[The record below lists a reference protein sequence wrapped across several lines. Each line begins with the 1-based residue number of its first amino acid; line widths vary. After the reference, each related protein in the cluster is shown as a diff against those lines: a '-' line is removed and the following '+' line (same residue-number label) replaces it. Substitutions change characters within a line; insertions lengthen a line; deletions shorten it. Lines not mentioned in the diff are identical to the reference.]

1 MIYEAIP
8 VWERAYA
15 VSETKRSVEGAAGTR
30 GADKVTSPS
39 PPCVNLPGYTSK
51 FTIFSQKNSCI
62 LKFVVLYYIPN
73 KGNDQTGQFLNKTS
87 CRRLLRN
94 QIFGGKDKMNT
105 LKAEKRSMDIKAKKL
120 RREGY
125 VVGNVFGKKIEGS
138 IPVKFQAL
146 ELEKFLKKA
155 HKGSQI
161 MLDVEGTQYDALIK
175 DVAYNPVA
183 GRIDEIDF
191 QALVSNEKVHSVA
204 EVVLLNHEKV
214 VDGILQQKLEEISY
228 KALPAALVD
237 RIEIDVESMKI
248 GDVVLVKDLAIAS
261 NPDIDLM
268 TDPEAVVVT
277 VTRAHNAP
285 AEEETEETDADAAA
299 DTKKDAAKKEEK

>member
-1 MIYEAIP
+1 MLYEAIP

-51 FTIFSQKNSCI
+51 FTIFSQKTSCI
-62 LKFVVLYYIPN
+62 FEFVVLYYIPN

-138 IPVKFQAL
+138 IPVKFHTL

-183 GRIDEIDF
+183 GGIDEIDF
-191 QALVSNEKVHSVA
+191 QALVSTEKVHSVV
-204 EVVLLNHEKV
+204 EVVLENHDKIAEGV
-214 VDGILQQKLEEISY
+214 LQESLEEIAY
-228 KALPAALVD
+228 KALPADLVD
-237 RIEIDVESMKI
+237 EVRVDVGDMKI
-248 GDVVLVKDLAIAS
+248 GDVIRVKDLPIYADKKIT
-261 NPDIDLM
+261 IM
-268 TDPEAVVVT
+268 TDPDAVVVALN
-277 VTRAHNAP
+277 VAHNAAVP
-285 AEEETEETDADAAA
+285 EPETAETEEEP
-299 DTKKDAAKKEEK
+299 KKDE

>member
-1 MIYEAIP
+1 MLYEAIP

-15 VSETKRSVEGAAGTR
+15 VSKTKRCVEGAAGTR

-138 IPVKFQAL
+138 IPVKFQKL

-191 QALVSNEKVHSVA
+191 QALVSTEKVHSVV
-204 EVVLLNHEKV
+204 EVILENHDKIVEGVLQES
-214 VDGILQQKLEEISY
+214 LEEIAY
-228 KALPAALVD
+228 KALPADLVD
-237 RIEIDVESMKI
+237 EVRVDVGDMKI
-248 GDVVLVKDLAIAS
+248 GDVIRVKDLPIYADKKIT
-261 NPDIDLM
+261 IM
-268 TDPEAVVVT
+268 TDPDAVVVALNA
-277 VTRAHNAP
+277 AHNAAVP
-285 AEEETEETDADAAA
+285 ETETAETEEEP
-299 DTKKDAAKKEEK
+299 KKDE

>member
-1 MIYEAIP
+1 MLYEAIP

-51 FTIFSQKNSCI
+51 FTIFSQKISCI
-62 LKFVVLYYIPN
+62 FEFVVLYYIPN

-138 IPVKFQAL
+138 IPVKFHTL

-191 QALVSNEKVHSVA
+191 QALVSTEKVHSVV
-204 EVVLLNHEKV
+204 EVILENHDKIVEGVLQES
-214 VDGILQQKLEEISY
+214 LEEIAY
-228 KALPAALVD
+228 KALPADLVD
-237 RIEIDVESMKI
+237 EVRVDVGDMKI
-248 GDVVLVKDLAIAS
+248 GDVIRVKDLPIYADKKMTI
-261 NPDIDLM
+261 M
-268 TDPEAVVVT
+268 TDPDAVVVALNA
-277 VTRAHNAP
+277 AHNAAVP
-285 AEEETEETDADAAA
+285 ETETAETEEEP
-299 DTKKDAAKKEEK
+299 KKDE

>member
-1 MIYEAIP
+1 MLYEAIP

-138 IPVKFQAL
+138 IPVKFHAL

-191 QALVSNEKVHSVA
+191 QALVSTEKVHSVV
-204 EVVLLNHEKV
+204 EVILENHDKIVEGVLQES
-214 VDGILQQKLEEISY
+214 LEEIAY
-228 KALPAALVD
+228 KALPADLVD
-237 RIEIDVESMKI
+237 EVRVDVGDMKI
-248 GDVVLVKDLAIAS
+248 GDVIRVKDLPIYADKKIT
-261 NPDIDLM
+261 IM
-268 TDPEAVVVT
+268 TDPDAVVVALNA
-277 VTRAHNAP
+277 AHNAAVP
-285 AEEETEETDADAAA
+285 ETETAETEEEP
-299 DTKKDAAKKEEK
+299 KKDE

>member
-1 MIYEAIP
+1 VLYEAIP

-51 FTIFSQKNSCI
+51 FTIFSQKTSCI
-62 LKFVVLYYIPN
+62 FEFVVLYYIPN

-138 IPVKFQAL
+138 IPVKFHAL

-191 QALVSNEKVHSVA
+191 QALVSTEKVHSVV
-204 EVVLLNHEKV
+204 EVILENHDKIVEGVLQES
-214 VDGILQQKLEEISY
+214 LEEIAY
-228 KALPAALVD
+228 KALPADLVD
-237 RIEIDVESMKI
+237 EVRVDVGDMKI
-248 GDVVLVKDLAIAS
+248 GDVIRVKDLPIYADKKIT
-261 NPDIDLM
+261 IM
-268 TDPEAVVVT
+268 TDPDAVVVALNA
-277 VTRAHNAP
+277 AHNAAVP
-285 AEEETEETDADAAA
+285 ETETAETEEEP
-299 DTKKDAAKKEEK
+299 KKDE

>member
-1 MIYEAIP
+1 MLYEAIP
-8 VWERAYA
+8 VWERAYV

-51 FTIFSQKNSCI
+51 FTIFSQKISCI
-62 LKFVVLYYIPN
+62 FEFVVLYYIPN

-138 IPVKFQAL
+138 IPVKFQKL

-191 QALVSNEKVHSVA
+191 QALVSTEKVHSVV
-204 EVVLLNHEKV
+204 EVILENHDKIVEGVLQES
-214 VDGILQQKLEEISY
+214 LEEIAY
-228 KALPAALVD
+228 KALPADLVD
-237 RIEIDVESMKI
+237 EVRVDVGDMKI
-248 GDVVLVKDLAIAS
+248 GDVIRVKDLPIYADKKIT
-261 NPDIDLM
+261 IM
-268 TDPEAVVVT
+268 TDPDAVVVALNA
-277 VTRAHNAP
+277 AHNAAVP
-285 AEEETEETDADAAA
+285 ETETAETEEEP
-299 DTKKDAAKKEEK
+299 KKDE

>member
-1 MIYEAIP
+1 MLYEAIP

-51 FTIFSQKNSCI
+51 FTIFSQKTSCI
-62 LKFVVLYYIPN
+62 FEFVVLYYIPN

-138 IPVKFQAL
+138 IPVKFHTL

-191 QALVSNEKVHSVA
+191 QALVSTEKVHSVV
-204 EVVLLNHEKV
+204 EVILENHDKIVEGVLQES
-214 VDGILQQKLEEISY
+214 LEEIAY
-228 KALPAALVD
+228 KALPADLVD
-237 RIEIDVESMKI
+237 EVRVDVGDMKI
-248 GDVVLVKDLAIAS
+248 GDVIRVKDLPIYADKKIT
-261 NPDIDLM
+261 IM
-268 TDPEAVVVT
+268 TDPDAVVVALN
-277 VTRAHNAP
+277 VAHNAAVP
-285 AEEETEETDADAAA
+285 EPETAEAEEEP
-299 DTKKDAAKKEEK
+299 KKDE

>member
-1 MIYEAIP
+1 MLYEAIP

-138 IPVKFQAL
+138 IPVKFHTL

-191 QALVSNEKVHSVA
+191 QALVSTEKVHSVV
-204 EVVLLNHEKV
+204 EVILENNDKIVEGVLQES
-214 VDGILQQKLEEISY
+214 LEEIAY
-228 KALPAALVD
+228 KALPADLVD
-237 RIEIDVESMKI
+237 EVRVDVGDMKI
-248 GDVVLVKDLAIAS
+248 GDVIRVKDLPIYADKKIT
-261 NPDIDLM
+261 IM
-268 TDPEAVVVT
+268 TDPDAVVVALNA
-277 VTRAHNAP
+277 AHNAAVP
-285 AEEETEETDADAAA
+285 ETETAETEEEP
-299 DTKKDAAKKEEK
+299 KKDE

>member
-1 MIYEAIP
+1 MLYEAIP

-125 VVGNVFGKKIEGS
+125 VVGNVFGKRIEGS
-138 IPVKFQAL
+138 IPVKFHTL

-191 QALVSNEKVHSVA
+191 QALVSTEKVHSVV
-204 EVVLLNHEKV
+204 EVILENHDKIVEGVLQES
-214 VDGILQQKLEEISY
+214 LEEIAY
-228 KALPAALVD
+228 KALPADLVD
-237 RIEIDVESMKI
+237 EVRVDVGDMKI
-248 GDVVLVKDLAIAS
+248 GDVIRVKDLPIYADKKIT
-261 NPDIDLM
+261 IM
-268 TDPEAVVVT
+268 TDPDAVVVALN
-277 VTRAHNAP
+277 VAHNAAVP
-285 AEEETEETDADAAA
+285 EPETAETEEEP
-299 DTKKDAAKKEEK
+299 KKDE

>member
-1 MIYEAIP
+1 MLYEAIP

-51 FTIFSQKNSCI
+51 FTIFSQKISCI
-62 LKFVVLYYIPN
+62 FEFVVLYYIPN

-138 IPVKFQAL
+138 IPVKFHTL

-191 QALVSNEKVHSVA
+191 QALVSTEKVHSVV
-204 EVVLLNHEKV
+204 EVILENHDKIVEGVLQES
-214 VDGILQQKLEEISY
+214 LEEIAY
-228 KALPAALVD
+228 KALPADLVD
-237 RIEIDVESMKI
+237 EVRVDVGGMKI
-248 GDVVLVKDLAIAS
+248 GDIIRVKDLPIYADKKIT
-261 NPDIDLM
+261 IT
-268 TDPEAVVVT
+268 TDPDAIVVALNA
-277 VTRAHNAP
+277 AHNAAVP
-285 AEEETEETDADAAA
+285 ETETAETEEEP
-299 DTKKDAAKKEEK
+299 KKDE

>member
-1 MIYEAIP
+1 MLYEAIP

-51 FTIFSQKNSCI
+51 FTIFLQKTSCI
-62 LKFVVLYYIPN
+62 FEFVVLYYIPN

-138 IPVKFQAL
+138 IPVKFQKL

-191 QALVSNEKVHSVA
+191 QALVSTEKVHSVV
-204 EVVLLNHEKV
+204 EVILENHDKIVEGVLQES
-214 VDGILQQKLEEISY
+214 LEEIAY
-228 KALPAALVD
+228 KALPADLVD
-237 RIEIDVESMKI
+237 EVRVDVGDMKI
-248 GDVVLVKDLAIAS
+248 GDVIRVKDLPIYADKKIT
-261 NPDIDLM
+261 IM
-268 TDPEAVVVT
+268 TDPDAVVVALNA
-277 VTRAHNAP
+277 AHNAAVP
-285 AEEETEETDADAAA
+285 ETETAETEEEP
-299 DTKKDAAKKEEK
+299 KKDE

>member
-1 MIYEAIP
+1 MLYEAIP

-51 FTIFSQKNSCI
+51 FTIFSQKISCI
-62 LKFVVLYYIPN
+62 FEFVVLYYIPN

-138 IPVKFQAL
+138 IPVKFHTL

-191 QALVSNEKVHSVA
+191 QALVSTEKVHSVV
-204 EVVLLNHEKV
+204 EVVLENHDKIAEGV
-214 VDGILQQKLEEISY
+214 LQESLEEIAY
-228 KALPAALVD
+228 KALPADLVD
-237 RIEIDVESMKI
+237 EVRVDVGDMKI
-248 GDVVLVKDLAIAS
+248 GDVIRVKDLPIYADKKIT
-261 NPDIDLM
+261 IM
-268 TDPEAVVVT
+268 TDPDAVVVALN
-277 VTRAHNAP
+277 VAHNAAVP
-285 AEEETEETDADAAA
+285 EPETAETEEEP
-299 DTKKDAAKKEEK
+299 KKDE

>member
-1 MIYEAIP
+1 MLYEAIP

-191 QALVSNEKVHSVA
+191 QALVSTEKVHSVV
-204 EVVLLNHEKV
+204 EVILENHDKIVEGVLQES
-214 VDGILQQKLEEISY
+214 LEEIAY
-228 KALPAALVD
+228 KALPADLVD
-237 RIEIDVESMKI
+237 EVRVDVGDMKI
-248 GDVVLVKDLAIAS
+248 GDVIRVKDLPIYADKKIT
-261 NPDIDLM
+261 IM
-268 TDPEAVVVT
+268 TDPDAVVVALNA
-277 VTRAHNAP
+277 AHNAAVP
-285 AEEETEETDADAAA
+285 ETETAETEEEP
-299 DTKKDAAKKEEK
+299 KKDE

>member
-1 MIYEAIP
+1 MLYEAIP

-51 FTIFSQKNSCI
+51 FTIFSQKTSCI
-62 LKFVVLYYIPN
+62 FEFVVLYYIPN

-138 IPVKFQAL
+138 IPVKFHTL

-191 QALVSNEKVHSVA
+191 QALVSTEKVHSVV
-204 EVVLLNHEKV
+204 EVILENHDKIVEGVLQES
-214 VDGILQQKLEEISY
+214 LEEIAY
-228 KALPAALVD
+228 KALPADLVD
-237 RIEIDVESMKI
+237 EVRVDVGDMKI
-248 GDVVLVKDLAIAS
+248 GDVIRVKDLPIYE
-261 NPDIDLM
+261 DKKITIM
-268 TDPEAVVVT
+268 TDPDAVVVALNA
-277 VTRAHNAP
+277 AHNAAVP
-285 AEEETEETDADAAA
+285 ETETAETEEEP
-299 DTKKDAAKKEEK
+299 KKDE

>member
-1 MIYEAIP
+1 MLYEAIP

-51 FTIFSQKNSCI
+51 FTIFSQKTSCI
-62 LKFVVLYYIPN
+62 FEFVVLYYIPN

-138 IPVKFQAL
+138 IPVKFHAL

-191 QALVSNEKVHSVA
+191 QALVSTEKVHSVV
-204 EVVLLNHEKV
+204 EVILENHDKIVEGVLQES
-214 VDGILQQKLEEISY
+214 LEEIAY
-228 KALPAALVD
+228 KALPADLVD
-237 RIEIDVESMKI
+237 EVRVDVGDMKI
-248 GDVVLVKDLAIAS
+248 GDVIRVKDLPIYADKKIT
-261 NPDIDLM
+261 IM
-268 TDPEAVVVT
+268 TDPDAVVVALNA
-277 VTRAHNAP
+277 AHNAAVP
-285 AEEETEETDADAAA
+285 EPETAETEEET
-299 DTKKDAAKKEEK
+299 KKDE

>member
-1 MIYEAIP
+1 MLYEAIP

-51 FTIFSQKNSCI
+51 FTIFSQKISCI
-62 LKFVVLYYIPN
+62 FEFVVLYYIPN

-138 IPVKFQAL
+138 IPVKFHTL

-191 QALVSNEKVHSVA
+191 QALVSTEKVHSVV
-204 EVVLLNHEKV
+204 EVVLENHDKIAEGV
-214 VDGILQQKLEEISY
+214 LQESLEEIAY
-228 KALPAALVD
+228 KALPADLVD
-237 RIEIDVESMKI
+237 EVRVDVGDMKI
-248 GDVVLVKDLAIAS
+248 GDVIRVKDLPIYE
-261 NPDIDLM
+261 DKKITIM
-268 TDPEAVVVT
+268 TDPDAVVVALNA
-277 VTRAHNAP
+277 AHNAAVP
-285 AEEETEETDADAAA
+285 EPETAETEEEP
-299 DTKKDAAKKEEK
+299 KKDE

>member
-1 MIYEAIP
+1 M
-8 VWERAYA
+8 WERAYA

-138 IPVKFQAL
+138 IPVKFQKL

-191 QALVSNEKVHSVA
+191 QALVSTEKVHSVV
-204 EVVLLNHEKV
+204 EVILENHDKIVEGVLQES
-214 VDGILQQKLEEISY
+214 LEEIAY
-228 KALPAALVD
+228 KALPADLVD
-237 RIEIDVESMKI
+237 EVRVDVGDMKI
-248 GDVVLVKDLAIAS
+248 GDVIRVKDLPIYADKKIT
-261 NPDIDLM
+261 IM
-268 TDPEAVVVT
+268 TDPDAVVVALNA
-277 VTRAHNAP
+277 AHNAAVP
-285 AEEETEETDADAAA
+285 ETETAETEEEP
-299 DTKKDAAKKEEK
+299 KKDE

>member
-1 MIYEAIP
+1 MLYEAIP

-51 FTIFSQKNSCI
+51 FTIFSQKTSCI
-62 LKFVVLYYIPN
+62 FEFVVLYYIPN

-138 IPVKFQAL
+138 IPVKFHTL

-175 DVAYNPVA
+175 DVAYNPVV

-191 QALVSNEKVHSVA
+191 QALVSTEKVHSVV
-204 EVVLLNHEKV
+204 EVILENHDKIVEGVLQES
-214 VDGILQQKLEEISY
+214 LEEIAY
-228 KALPAALVD
+228 KALPADLVD
-237 RIEIDVESMKI
+237 EVRVDVGDMKI
-248 GDVVLVKDLAIAS
+248 GDVIRVKDLPIYADKKIT
-261 NPDIDLM
+261 IM
-268 TDPEAVVVT
+268 TDPDAVVVALNA
-277 VTRAHNAP
+277 AHNAAVP
-285 AEEETEETDADAAA
+285 EPETAETEEEP
-299 DTKKDAAKKEEK
+299 KKDE

>member
-1 MIYEAIP
+1 MLYEAIP

-51 FTIFSQKNSCI
+51 FTIFSQKTSCI
-62 LKFVVLYYIPN
+62 FEFVVLYYIPN

-138 IPVKFQAL
+138 ITVKFHTL

-191 QALVSNEKVHSVA
+191 QALVSTEKVHSVV
-204 EVVLLNHEKV
+204 EVILENHDKIVEGVLQES
-214 VDGILQQKLEEISY
+214 LEEIAY
-228 KALPAALVD
+228 KALPADLVD
-237 RIEIDVESMKI
+237 EVRVDVGDMKI
-248 GDVVLVKDLAIAS
+248 GDVIRVKDLPIYADKKIT
-261 NPDIDLM
+261 IM
-268 TDPEAVVVT
+268 TDPDAVVVALNA
-277 VTRAHNAP
+277 AHNAAVP
-285 AEEETEETDADAAA
+285 ETETAETEEEP
-299 DTKKDAAKKEEK
+299 KKDE

>member
-1 MIYEAIP
+1 MLYEAIP

-51 FTIFSQKNSCI
+51 FTIFSQKTSCI
-62 LKFVVLYYIPN
+62 FEFVALYYIPN

-138 IPVKFQAL
+138 IPVKFHTL

-191 QALVSNEKVHSVA
+191 QALVSTEKVHSVV
-204 EVVLLNHEKV
+204 EVILENHDKIVEGVLQES
-214 VDGILQQKLEEISY
+214 LEEIAY
-228 KALPAALVD
+228 KALPADLVD
-237 RIEIDVESMKI
+237 EVRVDVGDMKI
-248 GDVVLVKDLAIAS
+248 GDVIRVKDLPIYADKKIT
-261 NPDIDLM
+261 IM
-268 TDPEAVVVT
+268 TDPDAVVVALNA
-277 VTRAHNAP
+277 AHNAAVP
-285 AEEETEETDADAAA
+285 ETETAETEEEP
-299 DTKKDAAKKEEK
+299 KKDE

>member
-1 MIYEAIP
+1 MLYEAIP

-51 FTIFSQKNSCI
+51 FTIFSQKTSCI
-62 LKFVVLYYIPN
+62 FEFVVLYYIPN

-138 IPVKFQAL
+138 IPVKFQKL

-191 QALVSNEKVHSVA
+191 QALVSTEKVHSVV
-204 EVVLLNHEKV
+204 EVVLENHDKIAEGV
-214 VDGILQQKLEEISY
+214 LQESLEEIAY
-228 KALPAALVD
+228 KALPADLVD
-237 RIEIDVESMKI
+237 EVRVDVGDMKI
-248 GDVVLVKDLAIAS
+248 GDVIRVKDLPIYADKKIT
-261 NPDIDLM
+261 IM
-268 TDPEAVVVT
+268 TDPDAVVVALNA
-277 VTRAHNAP
+277 AHNAAVP
-285 AEEETEETDADAAA
+285 ETETAETEEEP
-299 DTKKDAAKKEEK
+299 KKDE

>member
-1 MIYEAIP
+1 MLYEAIP

-51 FTIFSQKNSCI
+51 FTIFSQKTSCI
-62 LKFVVLYYIPN
+62 FEFVVLYYIPN

-138 IPVKFQAL
+138 IPVKFHTL

-191 QALVSNEKVHSVA
+191 QALVSTEKVHSVV
-204 EVVLLNHEKV
+204 EVILENHDKIVEGVLQES
-214 VDGILQQKLEEISY
+214 LEEIAY
-228 KALPAALVD
+228 KALPADLVAEV
-237 RIEIDVESMKI
+237 RVDVGDMKI
-248 GDVVLVKDLAIAS
+248 GDVIRVKDLPIYADKKIT
-261 NPDIDLM
+261 IM
-268 TDPEAVVVT
+268 TDPDAVVVALNA
-277 VTRAHNAP
+277 AHNAAVP
-285 AEEETEETDADAAA
+285 ETETAETEEEP
-299 DTKKDAAKKEEK
+299 KKDE

>member
-1 MIYEAIP
+1 MLYEAIP

-51 FTIFSQKNSCI
+51 FTIFSQKISCI
-62 LKFVVLYYIPN
+62 FEFVVLYYIPN

-138 IPVKFQAL
+138 IPVKFHTL

-191 QALVSNEKVHSVA
+191 QALVSTEKVHSVV
-204 EVVLLNHEKV
+204 EVILENHDKIVEGVLQES
-214 VDGILQQKLEEISY
+214 LEEIAY
-228 KALPAALVD
+228 KALPADLVD
-237 RIEIDVESMKI
+237 EVRVDVGDMKI
-248 GDVVLVKDLAIAS
+248 GDVIRVKDLPIYADKKIT
-261 NPDIDLM
+261 IM
-268 TDPEAVVVT
+268 TDPDAVVVALNA
-277 VTRAHNAP
+277 AHNAAGP
-285 AEEETEETDADAAA
+285 ETETAETEAEP
-299 DTKKDAAKKEEK
+299 KKDE

>member
-1 MIYEAIP
+1 MLYEAIP

-191 QALVSNEKVHSVA
+191 QALVSTEKVHSVV
-204 EVVLLNHEKV
+204 EVVLENHDKIAEGV
-214 VDGILQQKLEEISY
+214 LQESLEEIAY
-228 KALPAALVD
+228 KALPADLVD
-237 RIEIDVESMKI
+237 EVRVDVGDMKI
-248 GDVVLVKDLAIAS
+248 GDVIRVKDLPIYE
-261 NPDIDLM
+261 DKKITIM
-268 TDPEAVVVT
+268 TDPDAVVVALNA
-277 VTRAHNAP
+277 AHNAAVP
-285 AEEETEETDADAAA
+285 EPETAETEEEP
-299 DTKKDAAKKEEK
+299 KKDE

>member
-1 MIYEAIP
+1 MLYEAIP
-8 VWERAYA
+8 VWERAYV

-51 FTIFSQKNSCI
+51 FTIFSQKISCI
-62 LKFVVLYYIPN
+62 FEFVVLYYIPN

-138 IPVKFQAL
+138 IPVKFHTL

-191 QALVSNEKVHSVA
+191 QALVSTEKVHSVV
-204 EVVLLNHEKV
+204 EVILENHDKIVEGVLQES
-214 VDGILQQKLEEISY
+214 LEEIAY
-228 KALPAALVD
+228 KALPADLVD
-237 RIEIDVESMKI
+237 EVRVDVGDMKI
-248 GDVVLVKDLAIAS
+248 GDVIRVKDLPIYADKKIT
-261 NPDIDLM
+261 IM
-268 TDPEAVVVT
+268 TDPDAVVVALNA
-277 VTRAHNAP
+277 AHNAAVP
-285 AEEETEETDADAAA
+285 ETETAETEEEP
-299 DTKKDAAKKEEK
+299 KKDE

>member
-1 MIYEAIP
+1 MLYEAIP

-51 FTIFSQKNSCI
+51 FTIFSQKISCI
-62 LKFVVLYYIPN
+62 FEFVVLYYIPN

-138 IPVKFQAL
+138 IPVKFHTL

-191 QALVSNEKVHSVA
+191 QALVSTEKVHSVV
-204 EVVLLNHEKV
+204 EVILENHDKIVEGVLQES
-214 VDGILQQKLEEISY
+214 LEEIAY
-228 KALPAALVD
+228 KALPADLVD
-237 RIEIDVESMKI
+237 EVRVDVGDMKI
-248 GDVVLVKDLAIAS
+248 GDVIRVKDLPIYADKKIT
-261 NPDIDLM
+261 IM
-268 TDPEAVVVT
+268 TDPDAVVVALN
-277 VTRAHNAP
+277 VAHNAAVP
-285 AEEETEETDADAAA
+285 EPETAETEEEP
-299 DTKKDAAKKEEK
+299 KKDE

>member
-1 MIYEAIP
+1 MLYEAIP

-51 FTIFSQKNSCI
+51 FTIFSQKTSCI
-62 LKFVVLYYIPN
+62 FEFAVLYYIPN

-138 IPVKFQAL
+138 IPVKFHAL

-191 QALVSNEKVHSVA
+191 QALVSTEKVHSVV
-204 EVVLLNHEKV
+204 EVILENHDKIVEGVLQES
-214 VDGILQQKLEEISY
+214 LEEIAY
-228 KALPAALVD
+228 KALPADLVD
-237 RIEIDVESMKI
+237 EVRVDVGDMKI
-248 GDVVLVKDLAIAS
+248 GDVIRVKDLPIYADKKIT
-261 NPDIDLM
+261 IM
-268 TDPEAVVVT
+268 TDPDAVVVALNA
-277 VTRAHNAP
+277 AHNAAVP
-285 AEEETEETDADAAA
+285 ETETAETEEEP
-299 DTKKDAAKKEEK
+299 KKDE

>member
-1 MIYEAIP
+1 MLYEAIP

-51 FTIFSQKNSCI
+51 FTIFSQKTSCI
-62 LKFVVLYYIPN
+62 FEFVMLYYIPN

-138 IPVKFQAL
+138 IPVKFHTL

-191 QALVSNEKVHSVA
+191 QALVSTEKVHSVV
-204 EVVLLNHEKV
+204 EVILENHDKIVEGVLQES
-214 VDGILQQKLEEISY
+214 LEEIAY
-228 KALPAALVD
+228 KALPADLVD
-237 RIEIDVESMKI
+237 EVRVDVGDMKI
-248 GDVVLVKDLAIAS
+248 GDVIRVKDLPIYADKKIT
-261 NPDIDLM
+261 IM
-268 TDPEAVVVT
+268 TDPDAVVVALNA
-277 VTRAHNAP
+277 AHNAAVP
-285 AEEETEETDADAAA
+285 ETETAETEEEP
-299 DTKKDAAKKEEK
+299 KKDE

>member
-1 MIYEAIP
+1 MLYEAIP

-51 FTIFSQKNSCI
+51 FTIFSQKTSCI
-62 LKFVVLYYIPN
+62 FEFVVLYYITN

-138 IPVKFQAL
+138 IPVKFQKL

-191 QALVSNEKVHSVA
+191 QALVSTEKVHSVV
-204 EVVLLNHEKV
+204 EVVLENHDKIAEGV
-214 VDGILQQKLEEISY
+214 LQESLEEIAY
-228 KALPAALVD
+228 KALPADLVD
-237 RIEIDVESMKI
+237 EVRVDVGDMKI
-248 GDVVLVKDLAIAS
+248 GDVIRVKDLPIYE
-261 NPDIDLM
+261 DKKITIM
-268 TDPEAVVVT
+268 TDPDAVVVALNA
-277 VTRAHNAP
+277 AHNAAVP
-285 AEEETEETDADAAA
+285 EPETAETEEEP
-299 DTKKDAAKKEEK
+299 KKDE

>member
-1 MIYEAIP
+1 MLYEAIP

-138 IPVKFQAL
+138 IPVKFHTL

-191 QALVSNEKVHSVA
+191 QALVSTEKVHSVV
-204 EVVLLNHEKV
+204 EVILENHDKIVEGVLQES
-214 VDGILQQKLEEISY
+214 LEEIAY
-228 KALPAALVD
+228 KALPADLVD
-237 RIEIDVESMKI
+237 EVRVDVGDMKI
-248 GDVVLVKDLAIAS
+248 GDVIRVKDL
-261 NPDIDLM
+261 
-268 TDPEAVVVT
+268 PEHAT
-277 VTRAHNAP
+277 WP
-285 AEEETEETDADAAA
+285 ARDCRT
-299 DTKKDAAKKEEK
+299 

>member
-1 MIYEAIP
+1 MLYEAIP

-62 LKFVVLYYIPN
+62 FEFVVLYYISN

-138 IPVKFQAL
+138 IPVKFQKL

-191 QALVSNEKVHSVA
+191 QALVSTEKVHSVV
-204 EVVLLNHEKV
+204 EVILENHDKIVEGVLQES
-214 VDGILQQKLEEISY
+214 LEEIAY
-228 KALPAALVD
+228 KALPADLVD
-237 RIEIDVESMKI
+237 EVRVDVGDMKI
-248 GDVVLVKDLAIAS
+248 GDVIRVKDLPIYADKKIT
-261 NPDIDLM
+261 IM
-268 TDPEAVVVT
+268 TDPDAVVVALNA
-277 VTRAHNAP
+277 AHNAAVP
-285 AEEETEETDADAAA
+285 ETETAETEEEP
-299 DTKKDAAKKEEK
+299 KKDE